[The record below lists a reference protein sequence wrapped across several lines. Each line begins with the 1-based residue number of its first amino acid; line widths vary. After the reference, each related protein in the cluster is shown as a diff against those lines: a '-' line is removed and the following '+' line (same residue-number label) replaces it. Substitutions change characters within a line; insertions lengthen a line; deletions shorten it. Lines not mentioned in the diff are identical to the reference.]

1 MELNLK
7 AALQELVDCD
17 TSVRAGTKATKDARR
32 RRTELKKQLLDH
44 MEAAGV
50 DEINDASAGVRI
62 TRVVKERN
70 GPLSKEQIVRAV
82 SKLVGGAGGED
93 AGERVFAEADR
104 ARQAVAHASLNMKR
118 VTQKEADAAAAQ
130 DAVEEEDE

>member
-1 MELNLK
+1 MTDMDNAEAW
-7 AALQELVDCD
+7 AAQISPALPDR
-17 TSVRAGTKATKDARR
+17 RAMSFTTTDVPAFRARVIR
-32 RRTELKKQLLDH
+32 E
-44 MEAAGV
+44 V
-50 DEINDASAGVRI
+50 
-62 TRVVKERN
+62 
-70 GPLSKEQIVRAV
+70 EQIVRAV